1 MWDLKLANFY
11 KERLHSAYAFDVWGP
26 YFREYFCLNKNVG
39 KAWQLEL
46 VYSSDPFWPGSKT
59 VKSSG
64 RDFSR

>member
-26 YFREYFCLNKNVG
+26 YFREYFCLIKNVG

-46 VYSSDPFWPGSKT
+46 AWFIVVTHFGSGLKL
-59 VKSSG
+59 
-64 RDFSR
+64 